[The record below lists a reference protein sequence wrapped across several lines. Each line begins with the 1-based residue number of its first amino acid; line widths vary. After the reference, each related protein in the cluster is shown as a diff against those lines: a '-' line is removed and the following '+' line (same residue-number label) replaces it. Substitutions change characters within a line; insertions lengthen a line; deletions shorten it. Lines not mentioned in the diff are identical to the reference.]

1 MRKTICQTALVL
13 PIAALVF
20 FSCNA
25 QPSEEGSSAKPAAA
39 AEARQR
45 SAPVSWPA
53 TDTSLQGIPV
63 YEDFSSIEALFH
75 RDNDTTYVINFWATW
90 CAPCIKEMPYFE
102 QLIEDSKGRKMQV
115 VLISLDFPRQLESKL
130 LPFVAER
137 QLDGHVAAL
146 TDGRFN
152 DWIDKVSPEWGGA
165 IPATL
170 IYRAERS
177 EFLGKAVKSMDE
189 LQAAVQRV
197 MQ

>member
-1 MRKTICQTALVL
+1 MRKICQTAFVL
-13 PIAALVF
+13 PIVALVF

-25 QPSEEGSSAKPAAA
+25 QPSEEGRKAVTAAI
-39 AEARQR
+39 AEAGQLLP
-45 SAPVSWPA
+45 PVSWPA
-53 TDTSLQGIPV
+53 TDTFLQGIPV
-63 YEDFSSIEALFH
+63 YEDFSSIEPLFH

-90 CAPCIKEMPYFE
+90 CAPCIKELPYFE
-102 QLIEDSKGRKMQV
+102 QLIQDSKGRKMQV
-115 VLISLDFPRQLESKL
+115 VLISLDFPRQLEGKL

-137 QLDGHVAAL
+137 QLEGHVAAL

-170 IYRAERS
+170 VYNAERS